1 LTRMNNLIRKIST
14 KLFMVDKE
22 ALKNKGKDEAEKIL
36 PELKLLKD
44 EIGANP
50 ELGSEEEKASKLLV
64 ESLKKHGFTVEYPFQ
79 GMHTAFKAVYKGE
92 KPGPTI
98 AILAEY
104 DALPGVGHGCGHNII
119 ATAGIG
125 AGIAVSKLMDQLPG
139 EIWVIGT
146 PAEEGH
152 GPYGGSKVRMAN
164 NGVFDDVDV
173 SYMVHPM
180 TGISQASGNFL
191 AVSGVG
197 IDFKGKTAHAAA
209 DAHKGANALNAA
221 VLTYMAIHANR
232 QQLRRDA
239 NPVVHGI
246 ITEGGLAS
254 NIIPDKAA
262 LRFGVRSSDD
272 TYIPELIEMVKNS
285 AKGAAIAT
293 GCEVEFT
300 TSIGLKSNITNKR
313 LESLITDIWDE
324 LDHSYLDP
332 VEVAIQPPGGSTDFA
347 DVTHVVPG
355 IHPMIGIT
363 QEKIPMHSTQFAEC
377 TMTPSGDEGLIIGIK
392 TLALATV
399 EILSDPSLLAEIKAE
414 FEEKR
419 LK

>member
-1 LTRMNNLIRKIST
+1 
-14 KLFMVDKE
+14 MVDKKT
-22 ALKNKGKDEAEKIL
+22 LKERVKEESEKIF
-36 PELKLLKD
+36 PELKKLKD
-44 EIGANP
+44 EIGENP
-50 ELGSEEEKASKLLV
+50 ELGSEEEKSSKLLV
-64 ESLKKHGFTVEYPFQ
+64 DCLKSHGFEVEYPFF
-79 GMHTAFKAVYKGE
+79 GMHTAFKGIYKGA

-119 ATAGIG
+119 GTSGIG
-125 AGIAVSKLMDQLPG
+125 AGIAVSKLMDELPG

-164 NGVFDDVDV
+164 NGVFDGVDV
-173 SYMVHPM
+173 SYMVHPT
-180 TGISQASGNFL
+180 TGLSEAQGNFL
-191 AVSGVG
+191 AVSGVT
-197 IDFKGKTAHAAA
+197 IEFKGKTAHAAN
-209 DAHKGANALNAA
+209 DAHSGANALNAA
-221 VLTYMAIHANR
+221 MITYMSIHANR

-254 NIIPDKAA
+254 NIIPDRAV
-262 LRFGVRSSDD
+262 LRFGVRSSVD
-272 TYIPELIEMVKNS
+272 TYVPELLEMVKNS

-300 TSIGLKSNITNKR
+300 TSTGLKSNIPLRR
-313 LESLITDIWDE
+313 LEKLITDIWDE
-324 LDHSYLDP
+324 MGHPYKDP
-332 VEVAIQPPGGSTDFA
+332 VEVAIKPPGGSTDFA
-347 DVTHVVPG
+347 DVSHVVPG
-355 IHPMIGIT
+355 IHPMIGIA
-363 QEKIPMHSTQFAEC
+363 QSEIPMHSVQFAEC
-377 TMTPSGDEGLIIGIK
+377 SMTPEGDAGLMTGVK

-399 EILSDPSLLAEIKAE
+399 EILSDPELLAEIKAE

-419 LK
+419 IK

>member
-1 LTRMNNLIRKIST
+1 MN
-14 KLFMVDKE
+14 KE
-22 ALKNKGKDEAEKIL
+22 TLKNKVIEESEKIFEEMR
-36 PELKLLKD
+36 PLKD
-44 EIGANP
+44 EIGKNP
-50 ELGSEEEKASKLLV
+50 ELGSEENLASKLLV
-64 ESLKKHGFTVEYPFQ
+64 NALEKHGFEVEYPFQ
-79 GMHTAFKAVYKGE
+79 GMHTAFKGVYKG
-92 KPGPTI
+92 KKTGPKI

-119 ATAGIG
+119 GTSGIG
-125 AGIAVSKLMDQLPG
+125 AGIAISKIMPGLSG

-152 GPYGGSKVRMAN
+152 GPYGGSKVRMAD
-164 NGVFDDVDV
+164 NGVFDSVDV
-173 SYMVHPM
+173 SYMIHPT
-180 TGISQASGNFL
+180 TGLSQAQGNFL

-197 IDFKGKTAHAAA
+197 IEFKGKTAHAAA
-209 DAHKGANALNAA
+209 DAHSGANALNAA
-221 VLTYMAIHANR
+221 MITYMSIHANR

-254 NIIPDKAA
+254 NIIPDRAT

-272 TYIPELIEMVKNS
+272 SYVPELIEMVKNCAS
-285 AKGAAIAT
+285 GAALAT
-293 GCEVEFT
+293 GCDVEFT
-300 TSIGLKSNITNKR
+300 TSNGLRSNIPLRT
-313 LESLITDIWDE
+313 LEKLITDVWDDIE
-324 LDHSYLDP
+324 HPYEDP
-332 VEVAIQPPGGSTDFA
+332 VEVAIRPPGGSTDFA

-363 QEKIPMHSTQFAEC
+363 RDDMPMHSVQFANC
-377 TMTPSGDEGLIIGIK
+377 TLSINGDEGLMVGIK

-399 EILSDPSLLAEIKAE
+399 EILCDPVLLANIKAE

>member
-1 LTRMNNLIRKIST
+1 M
-14 KLFMVDKE
+14 
-22 ALKNKGKDEAEKIL
+22 
-36 PELKLLKD
+36 
-44 EIGANP
+44 
-50 ELGSEEEKASKLLV
+50 
-64 ESLKKHGFTVEYPFQ
+64 
-79 GMHTAFKAVYKGE
+79 
-92 KPGPTI
+92 
-98 AILAEY
+98 
-104 DALPGVGHGCGHNII
+104 
-119 ATAGIG
+119 
-125 AGIAVSKLMDQLPG
+125 
-139 EIWVIGT
+139 
-146 PAEEGH
+146 
-152 GPYGGSKVRMAN
+152 
-164 NGVFDDVDV
+164 
-173 SYMVHPM
+173 
-180 TGISQASGNFL
+180 

-209 DAHKGANALNAA
+209 DAHIGANALNAA

-254 NIIPDKAA
+254 NIIPDKAS

-300 TSIGLKSNITNKR
+300 TSTGLKSNITIRR
-313 LESLITDIWDE
+313 LEKLITDIWDE
-324 LDHSYLDP
+324 LGHPYTDP
-332 VEVAIQPPGGSTDFA
+332 GEVAIQPPGGSTDFA

-363 QEKIPMHSTQFAEC
+363 VEEIPMHSVQFADC
-377 TMTPSGDEGLIIGIK
+377 TMTPEGDEGVKMGVM

-399 EILSDPSLLAEIKAE
+399 EILTDPGLLAEIKAE
-414 FEEKR
+414 FEDKR